1 MKKLFTLVISI
12 VVMGSPLF
20 SQIVINTTDMPH
32 VGDTLR
38 ESQTN
43 VAPAG
48 YSKTGM
54 DTIWNFSSL
63 QALSQRIDTFAS
75 VASTPWAYQLFFAG
89 ANLATPLTGSPIPG
103 LPVTQGYT
111 FFKNSSASYSEM
123 GSAYTVQNLP
133 LPAKYDNPDIHY
145 EFPMAPGNTWSSTA
159 AFSIN
164 VPNLAYFSTHRYRT
178 NIVDGWGLLTTPYG
192 TFQTL
197 RVKSTLLEHD
207 SVYIDSLSTGFPFN
221 RNIIQYIWL
230 GKGKSVPLLQVNEE
244 GTLVTTSYR
253 DFYRMSAKPLSAT
266 LGHDTAVFMGSSIT
280 LHATVTGGTPPYQIL
295 WNTLDTGKTLTVTVQ
310 AIKTYSIV
318 VIDALQ
324 NFASAQVIV
333 SIRYPPGIAG
343 HEAIPL
349 VCYPNPTPGPI
360 RITLPVKGA
369 PVLMQVFTSR
379 GAKIRECH
387 ENPQNSRLS
396 ENLSDLPDGLYF
408 IRVTD
413 ENSVFSGKVQVIH

>member
-1 MKKLFTLVISI
+1 MIAV
-12 VVMGSPLF
+12 VVMGFPLF

-38 ESQTN
+38 ISQTN
-43 VAPAG
+43 IAPAG
-48 YSKTGM
+48 YAKTGM
-54 DTIWNFSSL
+54 DTLWDFSTL

-75 VASTPWAYQLFFAG
+75 VTSTPFAYQLFFAG

-111 FFKNSSASYSEM
+111 FFKNSAASYNEM
-123 GSAYTVQNLP
+123 GSAYTIQNLP
-133 LPAKYDNPDIHY
+133 LPAKYDNPDVHY
-145 EFPMAPGNTWSSTA
+145 LFPMAPGNTWSSTA

-164 VPNLAYFSTHRYRT
+164 VPNLAYFSTQRYRT
-178 NIVDGWGLLTTPYG
+178 NIVDGWGSLTTPYG

-207 SVYIDSLSTGFPFN
+207 SIYIDSLSTGFPFN
-221 RNIIQYIWL
+221 RNITQYIWL

-253 DFYRMSAKPLSAT
+253 DFYRMPAKPLSAS

-280 LHATVTGGTPPYQIL
+280 LHAMVTGGTPPYQIL
-295 WNTLDTGKTLTVTVQ
+295 WNTLDTGKTLTVTIQ
-310 AIKTYSIV
+310 AITTYSIV

-324 NFASAQVIV
+324 NFGSAQVIV
-333 SIRYPPGIAG
+333 SIRYPPGISE
-343 HEAIPL
+343 HEPL
-349 VCYPNPTPGPI
+349 LLVTYPNPTPGAI
-360 RITLPVKGA
+360 CITLPVKSPTA
-369 PVLMQVFTSR
+369 LVQVFTPR
-379 GAKIRECH
+379 GEKIRECN
-387 ENPQNSRLS
+387 ETLLDSRFS

-408 IRVTD
+408 IRVTS